1 MPKRAAARLVLLL
14 ATACLSAWTIPA
26 WAGRQEEEKL
36 AAGVRDA
43 LHRSV
48 SDAPPSEDSIK
59 NPVERNLWFAEMS
72 QRLAKRVPDP
82 TTRKELL
89 ATIHYEATRAG
100 LDPQMVL
107 GLIQIE
113 SRFKKYALSK
123 SGARGYMQVMP
134 FWVDVIGNKEDN
146 LFHLRTNLRY
156 GCTIL
161 RHYLDLEK
169 GNLFLALGRYN
180 GSRGKS
186 AYPDRVRKAWQTN
199 WAWQTPDAAT
209 ILAASMAAREEA
221 PSPKPEAPVVAALAK
236 SETADVKP
244 LVETPK
250 PAAVEPA
257 KPADEPVK
265 PVAEPMPSSHP
276 LPGQL
281 AVAVAIQALVEN
293 APPASEQAVGTPPPA
308 AEPPV
313 ATPPVVSSPLV
324 QRTPGRRD
332 IVIVR

>member
-1 MPKRAAARLVLLL
+1 MSGRARRFAPLLIAVCACALAMPAH
-14 ATACLSAWTIPA
+14 
-26 WAGRQEEEKL
+26 AGKQEEENL

-48 SDAPPSEDSIK
+48 SDAPPAEDSIK
-59 NPVERNLWFAEMS
+59 NPAERGLWFAEMS
-72 QRLAKRVPDP
+72 QRLAKHVPDP
-82 TTRKELL
+82 VTRKELL
-89 ATIHYEATRAG
+89 ATVHYEATRAG

-107 GLIQIE
+107 GLIQTE

-134 FWVDVIGNKEDN
+134 FWVTVIGNREDN

-186 AYPDRVRKAWQTN
+186 GYPNSVLKAWQTK
-199 WAWQTPDAAT
+199 WAWQKPDADTLIAD
-209 ILAASMAAREEA
+209 ASTG
-221 PSPKPEAPVVAALAK
+221 PETKTPLPRP
-236 SETADVKP
+236 ET
-244 LVETPK
+244 
-250 PAAVEPA
+250 PAAVPGPA
-257 KPADEPVK
+257 KPQAPTATVPTPAPKSRTIAPVQTTH
-265 PVAEPMPSSHP
+265 ATE
-276 LPGQL
+276 
-281 AVAVAIQALVEN
+281 
-293 APPASEQAVGTPPPA
+293 PPAPRA
-308 AEPPV
+308 A
-313 ATPPVVSSPLV
+313 A
-324 QRTPGRRD
+324 RTSGRRD